1 MSTFPIGT
9 EKSQAGPGSGVLG
22 APVVVKPGMEFT
34 HNRLKDLD
42 WRPGAGQKY
51 ADAPLA
57 RMKVTAR
64 RNGLV
69 YYTYA
74 NDQTNKAG
82 WHECEADFIATFGDQ
97 LTDTASSSMPGLTSL
112 TSRFSVGTMVRF
124 AGKIGEITAVNR
136 TRYRVLGTDGRSYT
150 VPFSLAERVD
160 ADGTTKPSDL
170 FPTMRTFRIG
180 DKVVTHAPGSK
191 YHGIKGEIVK
201 INTKTVKSQ
210 PADGGLPIS
219 GPANLFR
226 FQEDEA

>member
-9 EKSQAGPGSGVLG
+9 SGVLG

-34 HNRLKDLD
+34 HNRFKDLD

-97 LTDTASSSMPGLTSL
+97 LTDTASSSMSGL
-112 TSRFSVGTMVRF
+112 TSRFSVGTMIRF
-124 AGKIGEITAVNR
+124 AGKIGEITAINR
-136 TRYRVLGTDGRSYT
+136 TRYHVLGVDGRSYT
-150 VPFSLAERVD
+150 APFSLAERVD

-201 INTKTVKSQ
+201 INTKTVKFQ
-210 PADGGLPIS
+210 PADGGLPLS
-219 GPANLFR
+219 GPPNLFR